1 MFLYEWFG
9 SSRAAHL
16 VQDVMP
22 CVEVLTCGVLCCFV
36 LFCLVL
42 FVPQGQG
49 IEEWECKSIS
59 PDLCPSL
66 NQKFRIVAWYF
77 FKREL

>member
-49 IEEWECKSIS
+49 KSGNVKVFHRIS
-59 PDLCPSL
+59 
-66 NQKFRIVAWYF
+66 FR
-77 FKREL
+77 R